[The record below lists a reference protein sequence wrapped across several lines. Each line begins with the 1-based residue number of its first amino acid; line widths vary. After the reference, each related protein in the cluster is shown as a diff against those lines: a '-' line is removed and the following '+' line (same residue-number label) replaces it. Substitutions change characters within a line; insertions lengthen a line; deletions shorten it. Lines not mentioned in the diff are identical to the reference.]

1 MISLPVFGLIL
12 FAASLH
18 ASWNAFL
25 KGSGD
30 TLLSTTL
37 VMGGAALIALVALPF
52 LPVPARASWP
62 YLAAS
67 ALLQVGYLVLLVRI
81 YRVVDMSLAYPLMRG
96 SAPLVVALISW
107 VWLGEALPGLAWIG
121 IGTICLGIMAMAGG
135 ARGVL
140 SPAGLAAVLANASII
155 AAYTLIDGAGA
166 RLSGT
171 PAAYTL
177 WLSLLTGVAMAG
189 WAIPARGGALI
200 SYGRRNWH
208 IGLIGGLGTIVS
220 YTIALWAMTMAPI
233 AMVAALRETAI
244 LFGIAISALVLR
256 ERVGPARVLAAC
268 IIAGGAMLLR
278 LA

>member
-1 MISLPVFGLIL
+1 MIDLPVFGLIL

-37 VMGGAALIALVALPF
+37 VMGGAALIAVVALPF
-52 LPVPARASWP
+52 LPAPARSSWP
-62 YLAAS
+62 WLAVS

-96 SAPLVVALISW
+96 SAPLVVALISHL
-107 VWLGEALPGLAWIG
+107 WLGETMPRFAWIG
-121 IGTICLGIMAMAGG
+121 IGTICLGILTMATA
-135 ARGVL
+135 ARGTL
-140 SPAGLAAVLANASII
+140 SLAGLAAALTNAALI
-155 AAYTLIDGAGA
+155 AAYTLIDGVGA

-189 WAIPARGGALI
+189 WALQARGAALLK
-200 SYGRRNWH
+200 YAQRNWH
-208 IGLIGGLGTIVS
+208 VGLIGGLGTIVS
-220 YTIALWAMTMAPI
+220 YSIALWAMTMAPI
-233 AMVAALRETAI
+233 AMVAALRETSI
-244 LFGIAISALVLR
+244 LFATAIAALVLH
-256 ERVGPARVLAAC
+256 ERVGRARVVAAC
-268 IIAGGAMLLR
+268 IIAGGAMLMR

>member
-107 VWLGEALPGLAWIG
+107 VWLGEALTGLAWIG

>member
-1 MISLPVFGLIL
+1 MDLPVFALIL

-62 YLAAS
+62 YLAVS

-81 YRVVDMSLAYPLMRG
+81 YRVIDMSLAYPLMRG
-96 SAPLVVALISW
+96 SAPLSVALISTL
-107 VWLGEALPGLAWIG
+107 WLQETLPSLAWMG
-121 IGTICLGIMAMAGG
+121 IATICLGILAMAVG
-135 ARGVL
+135 ARGAL
-140 SPAGLAAVLANASII
+140 SANGLAATLANAAII
-155 AAYTLIDGAGA
+155 AAYTLIDGVGA
-166 RLSGT
+166 RASGT

-177 WLSLLTGVAMAG
+177 WLSLLTGAAMVC
-189 WAIPARGGALI
+189 WAIAARGVALI
-200 SYGRRNWH
+200 SYARRTWYV
-208 IGLIGGLGTIVS
+208 GLIGGLGTIVS
-220 YTIALWAMTMAPI
+220 YTIALWAMTLAPI
-233 AMVAALRETAI
+233 AMVAALRETSI
-244 LFGIAISALVLR
+244 LFATAISAFILR
-256 ERVGPARVLAAC
+256 ERVGPARVAAAA
-268 IIAGGAMLLR
+268 IIASGTMLLR

>member
-1 MISLPVFGLIL
+1 MIDLPVFGLIL
-12 FAASLH
+12 LAAALH

-25 KGSGD
+25 KGSSD

-37 VMGGAALIALVALPF
+37 VMGGAALIAVLALPF

-62 YLAAS
+62 YLAVS
-67 ALLQVGYLVLLVRI
+67 ALLQAGYLALLVRI

-96 SAPLVVALISW
+96 CAPLAVALVSRL
-107 VWLGEALPGLAWIG
+107 WLGEVLPGLAWIG
-121 IGTICLGIMAMAGG
+121 VVSISLGILAMAAG
-135 ARGVL
+135 ARGTL
-140 SPAGLAAVLANASII
+140 GPAGQAAVLTNAALI
-155 AAYTLIDGAGA
+155 AAYTLIDGVGA

-177 WLSLLTGVAMAG
+177 WLSLLTGAALVA
-189 WAIPARGGALI
+189 WAITSRGGALI
-200 SYGRRNWH
+200 SYARRNWL

-233 AMVAALRETAI
+233 ALVAALRETSI
-244 LFGIAISALVLR
+244 LFATAIAALVLR
-256 ERVGPARVLAAC
+256 EPVSRVRVAAAC
-268 IIAGGAMLLR
+268 IIAAGAMLLR